1 MNASL
6 FIYMPSIAW
15 TDVLLAKEK
24 AIASNVRY
32 IVISQIDANRFVESC
47 ATRVLGCCGIIRFR
61 RSGISFGGSSPDD
74 ARADCMNS
82 GSDYDIIAV
91 IQNR

>member
-32 IVISQIDANRFVESC
+32 IATNPKDVSRFATSC
-47 ATRVLGCCGIIRFR
+47 AIRVPACCGITPFR
-61 RSGISFGGSSPDD
+61 HFDILFGGSSPDD

-82 GSDYDIIAV
+82 GADYDIIAV
-91 IQNR
+91 IQKR